1 MLKIDKDALDSYG
14 SMVFGYLSGIWDVIV
29 SPSDVLDEYRLLSR
43 GNWQLCKRAL
53 SLYLMVVI
61 ISICLTAWIFQ
72 NGYEKLFSW
81 RVLSMLVVIGFIS
94 LLIDLFTMI
103 MAFIVSGIELN
114 SKIICLQFV
123 SIAVYQSPM
132 MVFAAIFVL
141 PFMFYS
147 KYIYGNESAG
157 VDLTV
162 NIEVS
167 SSFYIMVLDYMRRVV
182 DLSDSVVLDLFHRL
196 IVVVY
201 FLVAQVRV
209 LSQIIYINDS
219 IDADKN
225 IDRLVKLVGAVAI
238 VNSVMSFLDE
248 ADNALMLGVYRYIL
262 DSLK

>member
-1 MLKIDKDALDSYG
+1 
-14 SMVFGYLSGIWDVIV
+14 
-29 SPSDVLDEYRLLSR
+29 
-43 GNWQLCKRAL
+43 
-53 SLYLMVVI
+53 
-61 ISICLTAWIFQ
+61 
-72 NGYEKLFSW
+72 
-81 RVLSMLVVIGFIS
+81 
-94 LLIDLFTMI
+94 
-103 MAFIVSGIELN
+103 
-114 SKIICLQFV
+114 
-123 SIAVYQSPM
+123 M